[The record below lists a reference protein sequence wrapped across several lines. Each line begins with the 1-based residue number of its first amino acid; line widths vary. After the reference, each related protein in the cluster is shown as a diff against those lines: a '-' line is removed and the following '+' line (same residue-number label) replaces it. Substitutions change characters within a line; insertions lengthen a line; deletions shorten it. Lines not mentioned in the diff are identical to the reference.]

1 MGGRNISMLVVIM
14 CNGVHKV
21 RVIWLRLCIVVDSA
35 RLLRDLLSDGS
46 IPTLLRKFKVIILAA
61 MIILETI
68 KNIF

>member
-1 MGGRNISMLVVIM
+1 MVAIM

-21 RVIWLRLCIVVDSA
+21 RVIWLRLCVVIDSA

-46 IPTLLRKFKVIILAA
+46 VPTLLRKFKVITSA
-61 MIILETI
+61 MNIPETM